1 MTSLTP
7 ENKFRSAAVVTRTIR
22 FLCLIIMVSS
32 GCGDSGGE
40 APFEGLASVVFD
52 IDGTLTTGIGAL
64 DFFLPRPDAAEAV
77 QLYVEK
83 GYGVIY
89 LTARP
94 WFLRDFTQRWLSQ
107 NGFPDLPLYLAE
119 EILLDTPDRT
129 VAYKLQV
136 LRDLTV
142 EEDRKFLY
150 GYGDSST
157 DFDAYNQAGIPVSR
171 TFALLRRGETDCE
184 EGLYEACLPGYTEHL
199 AYIED
204 QPNR

>member
-1 MTSLTP
+1 MT
-7 ENKFRSAAVVTRTIR
+7 KTIR
-22 FLCLIIMVSS
+22 FLCLIFIAIS
-32 GCGDSGGE
+32 GCGDSDEE

-52 IDGTLTTGIGAL
+52 IDGTLTTGTGAL
-64 DFFLPRPDAAEAV
+64 DFFLPRPDAATAV
-77 QLYVEK
+77 QLYAEK

-94 WFLRDFTQRWLSQ
+94 LFLRDFTQAWLSQ

-119 EILLDTPDRT
+119 EILLDAPDKT

-136 LRDLTV
+136 LLDLTV
-142 EEDRKFLY
+142 DEDRKFLY

-171 TFALLRRGETDCE
+171 TFALLRRGQADCE
-184 EGLYEACLPGYTEHL
+184 QGLYEICLTGYTEHVE
-199 AYIED
+199 YIED
-204 QPNR
+204 QPDR